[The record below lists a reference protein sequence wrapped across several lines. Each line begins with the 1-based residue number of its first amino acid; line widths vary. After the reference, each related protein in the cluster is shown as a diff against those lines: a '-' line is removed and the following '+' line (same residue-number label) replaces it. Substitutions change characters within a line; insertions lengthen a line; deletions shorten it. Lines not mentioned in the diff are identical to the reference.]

1 MHKYTDQEIFNEL
14 ISRWKTPNQQL
25 NASQQRPQTING
37 LPAWHV
43 NCPKCQKVGS
53 RMGIGDKGGYVLLCP
68 NCKKCYPLGQ
78 LVKEFASD
86 LHFEI
91 TRATSDRPYEK
102 PTKTKTSHPRKP
114 IKTTEEREERRR
126 EAKELRRKLIISP
139 RESSNPFDS

>member
-1 MHKYTDQEIFNEL
+1 MPKYTDQEIFNEL
-14 ISRWKTPNQQL
+14 ISRWKTPNHQL

-86 LHFEI
+86 LHFVDWTHNTI
-91 TRATSDRPYEK
+91 PDFVYIAMNIHLLLDFVLK
-102 PTKTKTSHPRKP
+102 VL
-114 IKTTEEREERRR
+114 ERIDM
-126 EAKELRRKLIISP
+126 IIG
-139 RESSNPFDS
+139 